1 MRVVEFKDILEA
13 FEFVNFGSMYEH
25 QAFLDT
31 SIGKIYYHSESGDDM
46 DELPEDIDDERFI
59 EIPHKN
65 ELDLGKKLVLQFAY
79 LYFSDEVGR
88 MQAMFDRKGA
98 FSRYKAFLDQK
109 GMLERWYEFESKEQ
123 EKALREW
130 CGANSIKING

>member
-1 MRVVEFKDILEA
+1 MLVEFKDILEA

-65 ELDLGKKLVLQFAY
+65 ELNLGEKLVLKFAY
-79 LYFSDEVGR
+79 LYFPDEVGR
-88 MQAMFDRKGA
+88 MQTMFDRKGA

>member
-1 MRVVEFKDILEA
+1 MVVEFKDILEA
-13 FEFVNFGSMYEH
+13 FEFVSFGSMYEH

-31 SIGKIYYHSESGDDM
+31 NTGKIYYHSEFGDDM

-65 ELDLGKKLVLQFAY
+65 ELDLGKKLVLEFAY
-79 LYFSDEVGR
+79 LYLSDEVGR
-88 MQAMFDRKGA
+88 IQAMYDRKGA
-98 FSRYKAFLDQK
+98 YSKYKALLEQK

>member
-1 MRVVEFKDILEA
+1 MVVEFKDISEA
-13 FEFVNFGSMYEH
+13 FEFVSLGSMYEH
-25 QAFLDT
+25 QAFLDKST
-31 SIGKIYYHSESGDDM
+31 GKMYYHSEFGDGM

-59 EIPHKN
+59 GIPHKN
-65 ELDLGKKLVLQFAY
+65 ELDLGKKLVFEFAY
-79 LYFSDEVGR
+79 LNLPVEICR
-88 MQAMFDRKGA
+88 IQAMFDRKGA
-98 FSRYKAFLDQK
+98 YAKYKAFLDQK